1 MSANAKL
8 ILYNE
13 MRELRLPPAQS
24 PVEPGRAKLGTS
36 LLLSA
41 ANLPLLLA
49 LLLGRELSS
58 AKPGMPK
65 FTRLEPTLPRPS
77 AIGTAQ
83 KETDLI
89 PKFNRMPER

>member
-41 ANLPLLLA
+41 ANLPLLLGTGIVFCQA
-49 LLLGRELSS
+49 GD
-58 AKPGMPK
+58 AKVYKARADVAAPQCD
-65 FTRLEPTLPRPS
+65 RD
-77 AIGTAQ
+77 GT
-83 KETDLI
+83 
-89 PKFNRMPER
+89 ERNGPYPQV

>member
-41 ANLPLLLA
+41 ANLPLLL
-49 LLLGRELSS
+49 
-58 AKPGMPK
+58 
-65 FTRLEPTLPRPS
+65 
-77 AIGTAQ
+77 GTG
-83 KETDLI
+83 I
-89 PKFNRMPER
+89 VFF

>member
-49 LLLGRELSS
+49 LLLGAGIVFCQAGD
-58 AKPGMPK
+58 AKVYKARADVAAPQCD
-65 FTRLEPTLPRPS
+65 RD
-77 AIGTAQ
+77 GT
-83 KETDLI
+83 
-89 PKFNRMPER
+89 ERNGPYPQV